1 MPPTLYRPLLEGQS
15 VILSAFSI
23 LAVDEEEISVQ
34 ILGVFQFPEVTP
46 QKQNTPSICTKTLP
60 TKLKLQKT
68 IATHT
73 ELLIRMRLVEA
84 PRSYCPQT
92 IIIRSQNH
100 RVGLPLALYGEA
112 KV

>member
-1 MPPTLYRPLLEGQS
+1 M
-15 VILSAFSI
+15 ILSAFSV

-34 ILGVFQFPEVTP
+34 ILGVFEFPEVTP

-68 IATHT
+68 IAKHIG
-73 ELLIRMRLVEA
+73 LLIRMRLVEA

-92 IIIRSQNH
+92 KIIRSQNH
-100 RVGLPLALYGEA
+100 GVWLPLAPYGEA